1 MSAAISL
8 MLQRRPEHLDR
19 KGHYK
24 VDDLIKEAH
33 SQAAQCLETDADVGT
48 LSLLLLAFYFLFFIF
63 LVVISTVSMFFR
75 KQKQKLRQT

>member
-8 MLQRRPEHLDR
+8 MLQRRSEHLDR

-33 SQAAQCLETDADVGT
+33 SQAAQCLETDTDVGT
-48 LSLLLLAFYFLFFIF
+48 FVSASSCFLSLFGCNFNSINVF
-63 LVVISTVSMFFR
+63 S
-75 KQKQKLRQT
+75 